1 MAVQF
6 NPFTGNLDFT
16 GSSISALNVKG
27 TVADSTALPGGATTG
42 DVYQADDTKVFWVWD
57 GSAWNNL
64 GTLAGPQGPTGPA
77 GATGATGPQGPQ
89 GVQGDTGPTGPQGPQ
104 GIQGDTG
111 PAGATGPQGDTGPA
125 GPTGPQGP
133 AGQGVPTGGT
143 AGQALIKSSGTDY
156 DADWETLS
164 TRTTSANGLQ
174 PALSFAAI
182 TYGATVDLDLAALDG
197 QYRTITLT
205 GNITFTTSNRAAG
218 RTVLIRLLPG
228 ASERT
233 LTFPADWVFVSTKPA
248 TLAANKTA
256 VLSLTF
262 FGTADTDCVAAYGV
276 QP

>member
-57 GSAWNNL
+57 GSAWDNL
-64 GTLAGPQGPTGPA
+64 GTLVGPQGPTGPA

-143 AGQALIKSSGTDY
+143 AGQALIKNSGTDY
-156 DADWETLS
+156 DADWGTLS

-205 GNITFTTSNRAAG
+205 GDITFTTSNRAAG
-218 RTVLIRLLPG
+218 RTVVIRLLPG

>member
-6 NPFTGNLDFT
+6 NPFTGNFDFT

-57 GSAWNNL
+57 GSAWDNL
-64 GTLAGPQGPTGPA
+64 GTLAGPQGPAGPT
-77 GATGATGPQGPQ
+77 GATGA
-89 GVQGDTGPTGPQGPQ
+89 TGPQGPQ

-111 PAGATGPQGDTGPA
+111 PTGPTGPQGPQGIQGETGPAGATGPQGD
-125 GPTGPQGP
+125 TGPQGP

-143 AGQALIKSSGTDY
+143 AGQALIKNSGTDY
-156 DADWETLS
+156 DADWATLT

-205 GNITFTTSNRAAG
+205 GDITFTTSNRAAG
-218 RTVLIRLLPG
+218 RTVVIRLLPG